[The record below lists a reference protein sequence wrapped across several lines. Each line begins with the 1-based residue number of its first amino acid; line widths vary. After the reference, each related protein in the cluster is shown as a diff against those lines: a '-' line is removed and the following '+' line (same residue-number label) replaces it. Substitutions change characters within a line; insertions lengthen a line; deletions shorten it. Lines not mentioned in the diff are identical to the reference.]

1 MGLLYEKQR
10 SGSGVEH
17 EMPQIKEASATTRA
31 PVRATLQLEDDWDF
45 EVGVLEDDNDV
56 TGILADELDTEDYED
71 ELV

>member
-1 MGLLYEKQR
+1 MGLLYEKLR
-10 SGSGVEH
+10 SGVEQ
-17 EMPQIKEASATTRA
+17 EMPQIKEASVTTRT